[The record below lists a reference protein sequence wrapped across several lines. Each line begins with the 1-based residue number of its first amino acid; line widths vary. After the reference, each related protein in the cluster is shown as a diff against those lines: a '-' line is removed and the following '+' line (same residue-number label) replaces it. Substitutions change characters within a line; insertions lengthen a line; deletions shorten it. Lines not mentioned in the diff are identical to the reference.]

1 MPSGPE
7 TRLQQRIQKR
17 LRELGVFN
25 FKIHGSALMPAG
37 LPDLICCVD
46 GAFVGME
53 VKLPQTRNDVS
64 PKQHYQHGEIRRAKG
79 IVYVVCSVSD
89 AEQAI
94 EQVRDAMR
102 KKMI

>member
-1 MPSGPE
+1 MGSTPE
-7 TRLQQRIQKR
+7 GRLQQRIQKR
-17 LRELGVFN
+17 LRELGVYN
-25 FKIHGSALMPAG
+25 FKVHGSALMPSG

-53 VKLPQTRNDVS
+53 VKLPETRNNVS
-64 PKQHYQHGEIRRAKG
+64 PKQQYMHEEIRKAKG
-79 IVYVVCSVSD
+79 IVYVVCSVGD

-102 KKMI
+102 KKML